1 MKTVKKLFNK
11 LFIHKN
17 IDDNNKDHQ
26 AMSAAYVDEN
36 GGATVI
42 KNESW
47 LKKKQDSIKEIFL
60 MCMTPYI

>member
-1 MKTVKKLFNK
+1 MRSVKKLFNK
-11 LFIHKN
+11 LFIRKN
-17 IDDNNKDHQ
+17 IDEKNKDHQ

-60 MCMTPYI
+60 MCMTPYM

>member
-1 MKTVKKLFNK
+1 MRTIKKLFNK
-11 LFIHKN
+11 LFIRKN
-17 IDDNNKDHQ
+17 IGEKNKDHQ

-60 MCMTPYI
+60 MCMTPYM

>member
-1 MKTVKKLFNK
+1 MRTVKKLFNK

-17 IDDNNKDHQ
+17 IDDNNKDHH
-26 AMSAAYVDEN
+26 AMSAEYVDEN

-60 MCMTPYI
+60 MCMTPYM